1 MKDPSNNER
10 CFELLVYL
18 VSSAAGLKKEPHI
31 YGSLRLIEA
40 SRQLGQILADSD
52 ETKRA
57 AFTELIDTIERAK
70 NKCMTDQDAF
80 YEMLDEASLKLV
92 DCC

>member
-1 MKDPSNNER
+1 MNQTIDKDR

-40 SRQLGQILADSD
+40 SKQLGQILADSD
-52 ETKRA
+52 ETKRE
-57 AFTELIDTIERAK
+57 AFTELIETIECSK

>member
-1 MKDPSNNER
+1 MKNPINNER

-57 AFTELIDTIERAK
+57 AFTELVDTIERCK

>member
-1 MKDPSNNER
+1 MNEQINRDR

-40 SRQLGQILADSD
+40 SRQLGQILADAD
-52 ETKRA
+52 DTKSA
-57 AFTELIDTIERAK
+57 AFTELIDTIENSK

-80 YEMLDEASLKLV
+80 YQMLEEASLKLV

>member
-1 MKDPSNNER
+1 MMNPINNEQ

-52 ETKRA
+52 ETKKA
-57 AFTELIDTIERAK
+57 ALTELVETIERSK

>member
-1 MKDPSNNER
+1 MNEPINKDR

-40 SRQLGQILADSD
+40 SKQLVQILADSD
-52 ETKRA
+52 ESKNE
-57 AFTELIDTIERAK
+57 AFNELIEIIERSK

-80 YEMLDEASLKLV
+80 YAMLEETSLKLV